1 MEEKDPDHINRPGVP
16 EALDPSIGNGAVWET
31 NPHDFNLKAIDPTT
45 SLDGLLIDEDTRQ
58 QIIRQWNGRD
68 NPPGNESSLL
78 PTAEDV
84 SLEEKAEKDPE
95 FVESKTKP
103 TASSSK
109 SRKVK
114 EIDWEK
120 ENQELEGEFED
131 PATSE
136 QPHISEP
143 RASQE
148 VPQAKPIGKVG
159 KRVRKVV
166 KKEKEKQDK
175 SLLSGPTEAE
185 LGSMDNQLS
194 PFTKWLKGLSGS
206 DYVHPYE
213 DDYGIRQMSG
223 TARGGVSETFADLLA
238 AQGYHDQARAMY
250 QQLMEKYPEKSSFFA
265 AKIEALK

>member
-1 MEEKDPDHINRPGVP
+1 MEEKDPDHIIRPGVP
-16 EALDPSIGNGAVWET
+16 EALDPSIGNGAIWESD
-31 NPHDFNLKAIDPTT
+31 PHDFNLKSVDPAS
-45 SLDGLLIDEDTRQ
+45 SLDGLLIDEETRQ
-58 QIIRQWNGRD
+58 QIIRQWNGQDVGSRV
-68 NPPGNESSLL
+68 ESS
-78 PTAEDV
+78 PIPIEDV
-84 SLEEKAEKDPE
+84 LLTEKSEKAPE
-95 FVESKTKP
+95 ILESKAKP
-103 TASSSK
+103 SASPSK
-109 SRKVK
+109 PRKTK
-114 EIDWEK
+114 EIDWEM
-120 ENQELEGEFED
+120 EHQQQEGEFED
-131 PATSE
+131 PASSGL
-136 QPHISEP
+136 PPIFEP
-143 RASQE
+143 KESQE
-148 VPQAKPIGKVG
+148 VPQPKSIGKVG

-175 SLLSGPTEAE
+175 IVKSETPEPEA
-185 LGSMDNQLS
+185 GSMDNQLS